1 MEILELF
8 KTLGTTSAI
17 VTGTV
22 WLARELFGQVLSKDL
37 EKFKSSLEK
46 EAIKFK
52 IRYEK
57 LHIERAE
64 VIKESY
70 RRLATA
76 YGNLHTLM
84 CPGRFVGEPP
94 LEENAKE
101 AAEATNDL
109 TAYYEGNRIFFEES
123 LATEIDN
130 LLKIF
135 KNSWYNFHAYQ
146 ESGDLKEPGSG
157 QKRYEAWKEIS
168 EEGLRVKRLIEG
180 KFRSILGIENHTKA

>member
-8 KTLGTTSAI
+8 KTLGITSAI

-46 EAIKFK
+46 EAIQFK

-57 LHIERAE
+57 LHTERAE
-64 VIKESY
+64 VIKELY

-76 YGNLHTLM
+76 YGDLRTLM
-84 CPGRFVGEPP
+84 CPGQFAGEPP
-94 LEENAKE
+94 LEEKGKTAAK
-101 AAEATNDL
+101 ATNNL
-109 TAYYEGNRIFFEES
+109 IAYYEENKIFFEES

-130 LLKIF
+130 LLEIF
-135 KNSWYNFHAYQ
+135 KNSWYKFHTSQ
-146 ESGDLKEPGSG
+146 ELRELREPGSA
-157 QKRYEAWKEIS
+157 KRWHDAWKEIS
-168 EEGLRVKRLIEG
+168 EEGLKVKRLIED
-180 KFRSILGIENHTKA
+180 KFRNILGIENHTKA